1 MGENGKHVSAARMEC
16 LSVIVGALSIFAR
29 LGSCQDPVCP
39 ENYTEYPGDVPGW
52 GSIISLPNFF
62 ASPDLP
68 TIDNIDSCALACDL
82 TPDCCSFE
90 FSQTEVRCNLNT
102 ECGPTSTENY
112 NDYTFCGKRSGDGH
126 GIGGSGD
133 GHHIGGSGD
142 GHHMGGS
149 GDGHHM
155 GGSGYG
161 HHMGDSG
168 DGHHM
173 GGSGDGHHMEGS
185 GYGHHIGGSG
195 DGHHIGGFGSG
206 HHSGHHVGGSGSGFG
221 EHPIEVTEGSGSG
234 HHMGGSGD
242 GHHSGHHMGGSGS
255 GFGEHPIEVIEGSGS
270 GQHIGG
276 SGDGHH
282 SGSSSEQG
290 ELPIDLTVEGSG
302 HHVGGSGSG
311 FGEHPIEITE

>member
-68 TIDNIDSCALACDL
+68 PIINIDSCALACDF
-82 TPDCCSFE
+82 TTNCCSFE
-90 FSQTEVRCNLNT
+90 FSQTEMRCNLNT

-133 GHHIGGSGD
+133 AHHMGGSGDAHHMGGSGD

-155 GGSGYG
+155 GGSDY
-161 HHMGDSG
+161 
-168 DGHHM
+168 GHHM
-173 GGSGDGHHMEGS
+173 GGSGD
-185 GYGHHIGGSG
+185 
-195 DGHHIGGFGSG
+195 
-206 HHSGHHVGGSGSGFG
+206 GHHVGGSGSGFG

-242 GHHSGHHMGGSGS
+242 GHHNGHHMGGSGS

-270 GQHIGG
+270 GHLTGG
-276 SGDGHH
+276 
-282 SGSSSEQG
+282 
-290 ELPIDLTVEGSG
+290 P
-302 HHVGGSGSG
+302 
-311 FGEHPIEITE
+311 